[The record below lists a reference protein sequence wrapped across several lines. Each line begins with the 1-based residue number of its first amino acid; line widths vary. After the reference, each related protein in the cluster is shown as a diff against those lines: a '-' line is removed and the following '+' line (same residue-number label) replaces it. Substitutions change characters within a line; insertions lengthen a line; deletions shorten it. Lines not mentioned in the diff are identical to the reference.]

1 MEIETST
8 TEVIADVNASPEKV
22 VAEEAAEKEEQKAS
36 ATEEVASDADKPKT
50 EKRPIEAPK
59 NNGTP
64 ITPVKKP
71 VSGIVVQFPEMF
83 SLKRD
88 AHFLETLVDATDIKL
103 QKIGYIECESEEAAT
118 ELQAKLNAS
127 DVNGKKV
134 TASRLDLTEKNIL
147 YCNGI
152 RKEDT
157 DEILKEAF
165 PQIKQIKR
173 ESYNTFILFDNE
185 NESRAARTQIIK
197 EGINGHKIICEFDN
211 SGKNR
216 FKAPEEPAA
225 KKSKVLWRPE
235 QEQPFPWHVLSEQ
248 VDGAAEVKEESTEK
262 EGEATEAVADMEATE
277 EAVKAEEEE
286 TKVEEEESAD
296 KWMSLRAVDQAIT
309 EIGGWGLEDC
319 LGIKKN
325 LLSWLFYCDFMI
337 YRQIIKEKY

>member
-22 VAEEAAEKEEQKAS
+22 VAEEAAEKEEQNTS
-36 ATEEVASDADKPKT
+36 ATEEVTSDADKPKT

-118 ELQAKLNAS
+118 ELQAKVNAS

-157 DEILKEAF
+157 DEILKEVY

-173 ESYNTFILFDNE
+173 ESYNTFILFASE

-225 KKSKVLWRPE
+225 KKSKV
-235 QEQPFPWHVLSEQ
+235 
-248 VDGAAEVKEESTEK
+248 DGAAEEVKEESTEK
-262 EGEATEAVADMEATE
+262 EEEATEAVADMEATE
-277 EAVKAEEEE
+277 EAVNADEEEE
-286 TKVEEEESAD
+286 TKVKEEESAD
-296 KWMSLRAVDQAIT
+296 KWMSLRAVNQAIT
-309 EIGGWGLEDC
+309 EIGGGWRLEDC
-319 LGIKKN
+319 LGIKKIFSVDYSTVI
-325 LLSWLFYCDFMI
+325 LWYIVRL
-337 YRQIIKEKY
+337 

>member
-8 TEVIADVNASPEKV
+8 TETIADVNASPEKAV
-22 VAEEAAEKEEQKAS
+22 QEEEAAVQEEAAS
-36 ATEEVASDADKPKT
+36 ATEEVSSDAEKPKT

-64 ITPVKKP
+64 VTPVKKP

-88 AHFLETLVDATDIKL
+88 KHFLETLVGASDIKL
-103 QKIGYIECESEEAAT
+103 QKVGYIECESEEAAA
-118 ELQAKLNAS
+118 ELQTKINATE
-127 DVNGKKV
+127 VNGKKI
-134 TASRLDLTEKNIL
+134 TSSRLDLTEKNIL

-165 PQIKQIKR
+165 PEIKQIKR
-173 ESYNTFILFDNE
+173 ESYNTFILFTSE
-185 NESRAARTQIIK
+185 TEARAARTLIIK
-197 EGINGHKIICEFDN
+197 DGVNGHKIICEFDN

-225 KKSKVLWRPE
+225 KKAKVDE
-235 QEQPFPWHVLSEQ
+235 
-248 VDGAAEVKEESTEK
+248 AAEEGKEEESA
-262 EGEATEAVADMEATE
+262 EAQAEMETTE
-277 EAVKAEEEE
+277 EADKTE
-286 TKVEEEESAD
+286 EEEESKAKEPVEEPAD

-309 EIGGWGLEDC
+309 EIKTED
-319 LGIKKN
+319 LKAV
-325 LLSWLFYCDFMI
+325 S
-337 YRQIIKEKY
+337 E